1 MQELSAPKKNPEE
14 GSAEMFR
21 SVREGVKNFFARTA
35 GRVLLVSDRAAFP
48 KIAFASRWERAV
60 GVVTEGDALPLFG
73 MPEAGGVLAVGGA
86 DVMRAA
92 RLYAAVQ
99 GVSCMLFPT
108 ESHLSGV
115 YGAENVKLGDAL
127 FAHPL
132 AEGEVFF
139 DETLFSDAAEG
150 YAALLLSRLALFER
164 RALYRFDGGAEPKE
178 GAFSHLM
185 DLSACDLR
193 DILCKN
199 AALRRMGEEGGEGE
213 ILASHVGRFAA
224 FEGLMRLYVAFFRNG
239 APRKYVVPDY
249 EARAKAAGV
258 PFSCVHIPTEEQF
271 TRRALVLEGRRAEFL
286 REIGLISAH
295 FTQYQRVYRTLGGRG
310 ASCPISALCAL
321 PERSN
326 GLSAVIRDFG
336 LLEKL

>member
-1 MQELSAPKKNPEE
+1 MSDLSALKKNPEV
-14 GSAEMFR
+14 GSADMFR
-21 SVREGVKNFFARTA
+21 SVRDGTAAFFARTA

-48 KIAFASRWERAV
+48 KIAFAARFERAV

-99 GVSCMLFPT
+99 GVPCMLFPT
-108 ESHLSGV
+108 ESCLFGV
-115 YGAENVKLGDAL
+115 YGGESAPLGGEC
-127 FAHPL
+127 FEHPL

-150 YAALLLSRLALFER
+150 YAELLLARLALFER
-164 RALYRFDGGAEPKE
+164 RALYRFDGGKEPDE
-178 GAFSHLM
+178 RAFALLM
-185 DLSACDLR
+185 DLGPCTLR
-193 DILCKN
+193 EILRKN
-199 AALRRMGEEGGEGE
+199 AALRRMGADGGEGE
-213 ILASHVGRFAA
+213 ILAADVGRFAA
-224 FEGLMRLYVAFFRNG
+224 FEGLNRLYVAFFRN
-239 APRKYVVPDY
+239 AVPRRYVVPDY
-249 EARAKAAGV
+249 EARARAAGV
-258 PFSCVHIPTEEQF
+258 PFAAVRIPSEEQF

-286 REIGLISAH
+286 RELGLISARSAE
-295 FTQYQRVYRTLGGRG
+295 YQRVYRSLGGRT
-310 ASCPISALCAL
+310 APCKTAALCAL

-336 LLEKL
+336 LLEKS